1 MWPWRPMLI
10 DALYNG
16 HSMPMPQAIKK
27 SRLWRLWPGVY
38 FFTSSARFANPRL
51 IVFRH
56 RRAWSRS
63 SVRVCQVPFIAT
75 LFWALEFKILPRFC
89 AFISSALSEEPF
101 WWTYRLVGFFFPLPP
116 RCVPPASTRHCR
128 IIFYV
133 LSGLLFVSTR
143 KNVSESCVTR
153 RVKKGK
159 KNGERERERVDLY
172 SVVSIICL
180 FCLVSLFLLRL
191 VEVSE
196 ACFFV
201 DSCRFSSRLFWAAPK
216 TWRQEMCC
224 EEARSSV
231 L

>member
-1 MWPWRPMLI
+1 M
-10 DALYNG
+10 
-16 HSMPMPQAIKK
+16 
-27 SRLWRLWPGVY
+27 
-38 FFTSSARFANPRL
+38 
-51 IVFRH
+51 
-56 RRAWSRS
+56 
-63 SVRVCQVPFIAT
+63 PFIAT

-101 WWTYRLVGFFFPLPP
+101 WWDVSPRRFFFPLPP

-133 LSGLLFVSTR
+133 LSGLLFASTR

-159 KNGERERERVDLY
+159 KNGGERERERERVDLC

-180 FCLVSLFLLRL
+180 FFLVSLFLLRL

-201 DSCRFSSRLFWAAPK
+201 DSCRFSSRLF
-216 TWRQEMCC
+216 
-224 EEARSSV
+224 
-231 L
+231 